1 MKHQCKHNKKSL
13 KTLMRL
19 VGVFCM
25 CYLQGF
31 LATQGIPE
39 EIILLL
45 WMIYVA
51 QILILSNRLFGI
63 RLETIKKCFD
73 MFAKYVSSKGR

>member
-1 MKHQCKHNKKSL
+1 
-13 KTLMRL
+13 MRL

-31 LATQGIPE
+31 LTAQGIPE
-39 EIILLL
+39 GIILIL
-45 WMIYVA
+45 WTIYVA

-63 RLETIKKCFD
+63 RLATIKKCFD